1 MEIPVN
7 WRRLFLGGL
16 LASVVVDA
24 LGYAAWTLFL
34 GKMEAAVGAAYT
46 NINFFG
52 GFILGFVGVGL
63 YAAIRPR
70 YGPGP
75 KTAVL
80 SGLLC
85 CFALGVIPML
95 IDAFWNGLL
104 PPIWLVAITFATG
117 FVIIVIATVAGAW
130 VYNG

>member
-52 GFILGFVGVGL
+52 GFIAGFVGVGL

-80 SGLLC
+80 AG
-85 CFALGVIPML
+85 ALYWLVVGVIPVL
-95 IDAFWNGLL
+95 IDAFWHGLEL
-104 PPIWLVAITFATG
+104 PAWLTAVALVTVL
-117 FVIIVIATVAGAW
+117 VIVVAATVAGAW
-130 VYNG
+130 VYNR

>member
-7 WRRLFLGGL
+7 WRRLFLGAL

-34 GKMEAAVGAAYT
+34 RKMEAAAGAAYT
-46 NINFFG
+46 NINFLG

-63 YAAIRPR
+63 YAAIRRR

-75 KTAVL
+75 KTAIV

-95 IDAFWNGLL
+95 VDAFWNGLL
-104 PPIWLVAITFATG
+104 LPIWLVAISLATG
-117 FVIIVIATVAGAW
+117 FLIIVIAIVAGAW